1 MAKSDKRSNQNC
13 VGSLAE
19 AIARREHYQEA
30 VAFSVAPL
38 KVRSGA
44 RSWHG
49 INSKTNKWEKEASEG
64 TAFPDVDEGDEV
76 PQLPPSPIGVWEFC
90 FIDKGG
96 EILRPTIT
104 IDPTYNVGSAATADQ
119 DEPAADHGAPDRAST
134 YRPGA
139 DRGAAD
145 RGRADRGTA
154 DHGTEPGAQAPR
166 LDPGDPQAAGS
177 MLAVMLELVR
187 QKDRHALLV
196 LQAAQTNQQSAWD
209 KLTGLVE
216 IHEGM
221 HARNEALRDQ
231 AIAQLKEAV
240 AVNADLSNRL
250 LEAQQDGQ
258 LHLTIRE
265 LFSGK
270 PELLVN
276 SFRELLIGIVEKLKT

>member
-1 MAKSDKRSNQNC
+1 MAKGEKRSNQSI
-13 VGSLAE
+13 VGSLAD
-19 AIARREHYQEA
+19 AIGRREHFQEA

-49 INSKTNKWEKEASEG
+49 INSKTNRWEKEASEG
-64 TAFPDVDEGDEV
+64 TAFPNVDEGDEV
-76 PQLPPSPIGVWEFC
+76 PQLPPSPIGLWEFC
-90 FIDKGG
+90 FIDKAG

-104 IDPTYNVGSAATADQ
+104 IDPTYNVGSTAAADQ
-119 DEPAADHGAPDRAST
+119 DEPAPERGTADRPSADRGGADRG
-134 YRPGA
+134 GA

-145 RGRADRGTA
+145 PA
-154 DHGTEPGAQAPR
+154 TEGSGQAPR
-166 LDPGDPQAAGS
+166 VDPSDPQAAGS

-209 KLTGLVE
+209 KLVGLVE

-231 AIAQLKEAV
+231 AIAQLREAV
-240 AVNADLSNRL
+240 AANADLSNRL
-250 LEAQQDGQ
+250 IEAQQDGQ

-270 PELLVN
+270 PELLVT
-276 SFRELLIGIVEKLKT
+276 SFRELLIGVMDKLKS

>member
-1 MAKSDKRSNQNC
+1 MAKGEKRSNQNIA
-13 VGSLAE
+13 GSLAE
-19 AIARREHYQEA
+19 AIGRREHFQEA

-49 INSKTNKWEKEASEG
+49 INSKTNRWEKEASEG
-64 TAFPDVDEGDEV
+64 TAFPNVDEGDEV
-76 PQLPPSPIGVWEFC
+76 PQLPPSPIGLWEFC
-90 FIDKGG
+90 FIDKAG

-104 IDPTYNVGSAATADQ
+104 IDPTYNVGSTAAADQ
-119 DEPAADHGAPDRAST
+119 DEPTPERGGADRANAD
-134 YRPGA
+134 RGGA
-139 DRGAAD
+139 DRGAAE
-145 RGRADRGTA
+145 RGAADPASEGS
-154 DHGTEPGAQAPR
+154 GQAPR
-166 LDPGDPQAAGS
+166 LDPSDPQAAGS

-187 QKDRHALLV
+187 QKDRHSLLV

-209 KLTGLVE
+209 KLVGLVE

-231 AIAQLKEAV
+231 AIAQLREAV
-240 AVNADLSNRL
+240 AANADLSNRL
-250 LEAQQDGQ
+250 IEAQQDGQ

-270 PELLVN
+270 PELLVT
-276 SFRELLIGIVEKLKT
+276 SFRELLIGVMDKLKS

>member
-1 MAKSDKRSNQNC
+1 MAKSEKRSNQNI
-13 VGSLAE
+13 VGSLAD
-19 AIARREHYQEA
+19 AIARREHFQEA

-49 INSKTNKWEKEASEG
+49 INSKTNKWEKEHSEG

-76 PQLPPSPIGVWEFC
+76 PQLPPSPIGIWEFC

-104 IDPTYNVGSAATADQ
+104 IDPTYNVGSSAAPDQ
-119 DEPAADHGAPDRAST
+119 DEPAPE
-134 YRPGA
+134 
-139 DRGAAD
+139 RGAAD
-145 RGRADRGTA
+145 RASAYRRAADPGPTDRGPG
-154 DHGTEPGAQAPR
+154 DPSNEQGAQAPR
-166 LDPGDPQAAGS
+166 VDPSEGQSPGS
-177 MLAVMLELVR
+177 MLAFMLEMVR

-196 LQAAQTNQQSAWD
+196 LQAAQANQQSAWD

-240 AVNADLSNRL
+240 GVNADLSNRL

-265 LFSGK
+265 LFAGK
-270 PELLVN
+270 PELLIT
-276 SFRELLIGIVEKLKT
+276 SFRELLIGIVDKLKT